1 MPNQNATVN
10 APLIAQQALTT
21 LLAKFPVL
29 TQIATDFSDQ
39 SVKFNQDIVTHI
51 VTPTVAQDFD
61 PATGYVPSDQAQVDV
76 RVAINKHAYAGYAI
90 TDVERSTSVIDLN
103 QRYADKVAYALGRK
117 VSDDLFALIV
127 AANFTNATTAA
138 LTGNNSFS
146 RDTIVDIATKMN
158 KRFIPDMGRFMFV
171 NSDYYNALQKD
182 EALYKAYIA
191 PQVGDVVVTGV
202 LPNVNGFT
210 VAEYS
215 ALPDNGEQLMGFAGI
230 REALIMAAR
239 IPDVPEYTGDTEINV
254 VTDPRTG
261 LSVQVRDRYDG
272 RLGRQEVSYTLMY
285 GFTAANK
292 PMLERIVAPTPSK

>member
-1 MPNQNATVN
+1 MPNTNATVN

-39 SVKFNQDIVTHI
+39 SVKFQQDIVSHI
-51 VTPTVAQDFD
+51 VTPTVAQNFD

-76 RVAINKHAYAGYAI
+76 KVKIDRHAYAGYAI

-127 AANFTNATTAA
+127 AANFTNATQAA
-138 LTGNNSFS
+138 VADFG

-171 NSDYYNALQKD
+171 NSDYYNSLQKD

-191 PQVGDVVVTGV
+191 PQVGNVVITGV
-202 LPNVNGFT
+202 LPNINGFT
-210 VAEYS
+210 VVEYS
-215 ALPDNGEQLMGFAGI
+215 ALPDNGERLMGFAGI

-239 IPDVPEYTGDTEINV
+239 VPEVPEFTGDTQIHI
-254 VTDPRTG
+254 VTDSRTG

-292 PMLERIVAPTPSK
+292 PMLERIVAPAPAK

>member
-1 MPNQNATVN
+1 MPNNNSTVN

-29 TQIATDFSDQ
+29 TQVATDFSDQ
-39 SVKFNQDIVTHI
+39 SVKFNQDIITHI

-76 RVAINKHAYAGYAI
+76 KVSINRHAYAGYAI

-103 QRYADKVAYALGRK
+103 QRYAGKVAYALGRK
-117 VSDDLFALIV
+117 VSDDLFALIL
-127 AANFTNATTAA
+127 AANFANVTSSTAA
-138 LTGNNSFS
+138 AFG
-146 RDTIVDIATKMN
+146 RDTIVNIATKMN
-158 KRFIPDMGRFMFV
+158 KRFIPDMGRYMFV
-171 NSDYYNALQKD
+171 NSDFYNSLQKD

-191 PQVGDVVVTGV
+191 PQVGDVVVTGI
-202 LPNVNGFT
+202 LPNINGFT
-210 VAEYS
+210 VVEYS
-215 ALPDNGEQLMGFAGI
+215 ALPANGEKLAGFAGI

-239 IPDVPEYTGDTEINV
+239 VPDVPEYTGDTEINV
-254 VTDPRTG
+254 VTDVKTG
-261 LSVQVRDRYDG
+261 LSIQVRDRYDG

-292 PMLERIVAPTPSK
+292 PMLERIATP

>member
-21 LLAKFPVL
+21 LLAKFPIL
-29 TQIATDFSDQ
+29 NQIATDFSDQ
-39 SVKFNQDIVTHI
+39 SVKFQQDIVSHI
-51 VTPTVAQDFD
+51 VTPTVAQEFN
-61 PATGYVPSDQAQVDV
+61 PTTGYVPSDQAQVDV
-76 RVAINKHAYAGYAI
+76 KVKIDRHAYAGYAI

-117 VSDDLFALIV
+117 VCDDLLGLIV
-127 AANFTNATTAA
+127 AANFSNFTQAAVTEFGRNA
-138 LTGNNSFS
+138 
-146 RDTIVDIATKMN
+146 IVDIGTKLN

-191 PQVGDVVVTGV
+191 PQVGNVVINGV

-210 VAEYS
+210 VVEYS
-215 ALPDNGEQLMGFAGI
+215 ALPENGERLMGFAGI
-230 REALIMAAR
+230 REGLIMAAR
-239 IPDVPEYTGDTEINV
+239 VPDVPEYTGDTEINV
-254 VTDPRTG
+254 VTDSRTG

-292 PMLERIVAPTPSK
+292 PMIERIVAPAPK

>member
-1 MPNQNATVN
+1 MPNQNATIN

-39 SVKFNQDIVTHI
+39 SVKFQQDIVTQI
-51 VTPTVAQDFD
+51 VTPTVAQNFD

-76 RVAINKHAYAGYAI
+76 KVKIDRHAYAGYAI

-103 QRYADKVAYALGRK
+103 QRYSDKVAYALGRK

-127 AANFTNATTAA
+127 AANFSNATTADV
-138 LTGNNSFS
+138 TTFGRN
-146 RDTIVDIATKMN
+146 TIVDIGTKMN
-158 KRFIPDMGRFMFV
+158 KRFIPDMGRFLFV

-210 VAEYS
+210 VVEYS
-215 ALPDNGEQLMGFAGI
+215 ALPDNGERLAGFAGI
-230 REALIMAAR
+230 REGLIMAAR
-239 IPDVPEYTGDTEINV
+239 VPDVPEYTGDTEIDV

-292 PMLERIVAPTPSK
+292 PMLERIVAPAPAPGK

>member
-1 MPNQNATVN
+1 MPNSNATVN

-21 LLAKFPVL
+21 LLAKFPIL
-29 TQIATDFSDQ
+29 GQIATDFSDQ
-39 SVKFNQDIVTHI
+39 SVKFQQDIVTHI

-76 RVAINKHAYAGYAI
+76 KVKIDRHAYAGYAI
-90 TDVERSTSVIDLN
+90 TDVERSSSVIDLN

-117 VSDDLFALIV
+117 VCDDLFGLIV
-127 AANFTNATTAA
+127 TANFSNATTVAA
-138 LTGNNSFS
+138 DAFG
-146 RDTIVDIATKMN
+146 RDTLVDIATKMN
-158 KRFIPDMGRFMFV
+158 NRFIPDMGRFMFV

-191 PQVGDVVVTGV
+191 PQVGNVVVTGV

-215 ALPDNGEQLMGFAGI
+215 ALPDNGQKLMGFAGI

-239 IPDVPEYTGDTEINV
+239 VPDVPEYTGDTEINV
-254 VTDPRTG
+254 VTDTRTG

-292 PMLERIVAPTPSK
+292 PMLERIVAPAA

>member
-1 MPNQNATVN
+1 MPNINATVN

-21 LLAKFPVL
+21 LLAKFPIL
-29 TQIATDFSDQ
+29 TEIATDFSDQ
-39 SVKFNQDIVTHI
+39 AVKFQQDIITHI
-51 VTPTVAQDFD
+51 VTPTVAQNFD
-61 PATGYVPSDQAQVDV
+61 PTVGYVPSDQAQVDV
-76 RVAINKHAYAGYAI
+76 AVKIDKHAYAGYAI

-117 VSDDLFALIV
+117 VSDDLFALVV
-127 AANFTNATTAA
+127 AANFP
-138 LTGNNSFS
+138 NSTQVPVGSFG
-146 RDTIVDIATKMN
+146 RDTIVDIGTKMN

-202 LPNVNGFT
+202 LPHVNGFT
-210 VAEYS
+210 VVEYS
-215 ALPDNGEQLMGFAGI
+215 ALPDNGERLMGLAGI
-230 REALIMAAR
+230 REGLIIAAR
-239 IPDVPEYTGDTEINV
+239 VPDVPAFTGDTEINV

-292 PMLERIVAPTPSK
+292 PMLERIVAPVGTP